1 MINKINNLI
10 EDIDTLELEQKAN
23 IINRQKI
30 EDELKLKEDEF
41 NRDKESLELVM
52 KALALLR
59 QVSDEAVQNSYT
71 FITSNIN
78 QALERIFSQSK
89 RKIRLKESTR
99 GGMYP
104 QLEIELIVENGK
116 VRSLK
121 EDSGHGIMQ
130 IVSLLCILSLIAI
143 TGNRRILVL
152 DETLS
157 GLSSKSRQVLDDVLW
172 AFTDIGFQFIISEHG
187 YIPKGSQVYK
197 LETINGTSRVVKE
210 YIQENG
216 VYLDTLSNKL
226 EPISETNKETSLGG
240 SILDI

>member
-1 MINKINNLI
+1 MITRINNLI
-10 EDIDTLELEQKAN
+10 DSIDNVELEQKAN

-41 NRDKESLELVM
+41 NRDKENLELVM
-52 KALALLR
+52 KALSLLR

-216 VYLDTLSNKL
+216 VYLNNINNSL
-226 EPISETNKETSLGG
+226 EHTTEKETSLGG

>member
-1 MINKINNLI
+1 MITRINNLI
-10 EDIDTLELEQKAN
+10 DSIDNVELEQKAN

-41 NRDKESLELVM
+41 NRDKENLELVM
-52 KALALLR
+52 KALSLLR

-240 SILDI
+240 IILDI